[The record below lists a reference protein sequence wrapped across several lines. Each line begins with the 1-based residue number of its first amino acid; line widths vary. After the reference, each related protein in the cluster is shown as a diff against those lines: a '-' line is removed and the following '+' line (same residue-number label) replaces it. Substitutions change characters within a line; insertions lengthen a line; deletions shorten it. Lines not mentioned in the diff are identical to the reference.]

1 MTAGFSIIIANG
13 SRGFVRK
20 APPHIQSVRLDDT
33 EHTERGITMEKTNK
47 LTANQKEII
56 MQNPKV
62 QAFDGAVSRLE
73 NVGRLAGVQM
83 ACLVYTADHDG
94 TSAAMGLASAA
105 DYLQQVR
112 KYSKSQAM
120 NLQRVGKFLK
130 GNADLALDSN
140 GNAISLS
147 AMVQLLESCESETQA
162 RKLISDGTVNA
173 LTPVKKLKKQID
185 KLNGKEIAANAESKE
200 VDGDSNSAGDATA
213 DTAEKFPPDV
223 YTIDVAVIAP
233 DGNGGNVTVKSE
245 NLKCK
250 LCMVHTR
257 IEKMLPLAT
266 APGAKVV
273 LTVTPRK

>member
-1 MTAGFSIIIANG
+1 
-13 SRGFVRK
+13 
-20 APPHIQSVRLDDT
+20 
-33 EHTERGITMEKTNK
+33 MEKTNK

-200 VDGDSNSAGDATA
+200 VDGDSNSEGDTTA

>member
-1 MTAGFSIIIANG
+1 
-13 SRGFVRK
+13 
-20 APPHIQSVRLDDT
+20 
-33 EHTERGITMEKTNK
+33 MEKTNK
-47 LTANQKEII
+47 LTASQKEII

-147 AMVQLLESCESETQA
+147 AMVQLLESCENEAQA
-162 RKLISDGTVNA
+162 RKFIADGTVNA

-185 KLNGKEIAANAESKE
+185 KLNGKEIVADVESKE
-200 VDGDSNSAGDATA
+200 VDSGDSDGATTAAGTA
-213 DTAEKFPPDV
+213 DKFPPDV

>member
-1 MTAGFSIIIANG
+1 
-13 SRGFVRK
+13 
-20 APPHIQSVRLDDT
+20 
-33 EHTERGITMEKTNK
+33 MEKTNK

-200 VDGDSNSAGDATA
+200 VDGDSNSEGDAIA
-213 DTAEKFPPDV
+213 DTADKFPPDV

-257 IEKMLPLAT
+257 IEKMLPWAT

>member
-1 MTAGFSIIIANG
+1 
-13 SRGFVRK
+13 
-20 APPHIQSVRLDDT
+20 
-33 EHTERGITMEKTNK
+33 MEKTNK

-56 MQNPKV
+56 MQNPIV

-147 AMVQLLESCESETQA
+147 AMVQLLESCENETQA
-162 RKLISDGTVNA
+162 REFIADGTVNA

-200 VDGDSNSAGDATA
+200 VDGDSNSEGDAAA
-213 DTAEKFPPDV
+213 DTADKFPPDV

>member
-1 MTAGFSIIIANG
+1 
-13 SRGFVRK
+13 
-20 APPHIQSVRLDDT
+20 
-33 EHTERGITMEKTNK
+33 MEKTNK

-56 MQNPKV
+56 MRNPKV

-130 GNADLALDSN
+130 GNADAALDSN

-147 AMVQLLESCESETQA
+147 AMVQLLESCDSETQA
-162 RKLISDGTVNA
+162 RKFIADGTVNA

-185 KLNGKEIAANAESKE
+185 KLNGKEIAADAESKE
-200 VDGDSNSAGDATA
+200 VDGDGNSEGDTTTT

-250 LCMVHTR
+250 LDMVHTR
-257 IEKMLPLAT
+257 IKKMLPLAT

-273 LTVTPRK
+273 LTVIPRK

>member
-1 MTAGFSIIIANG
+1 
-13 SRGFVRK
+13 
-20 APPHIQSVRLDDT
+20 
-33 EHTERGITMEKTNK
+33 MEKTNK

-162 RKLISDGTVNA
+162 RKFIADGTVNA

-185 KLNGKEIAANAESKE
+185 RLNGKEIAANAESKE
-200 VDGDSNSAGDATA
+200 VDGDSNSEGDAAA
-213 DTAEKFPPDV
+213 DTADKFPPDV

>member
-1 MTAGFSIIIANG
+1 
-13 SRGFVRK
+13 
-20 APPHIQSVRLDDT
+20 
-33 EHTERGITMEKTNK
+33 MEKTNK

-112 KYSKSQAM
+112 RYSKSQAM

-147 AMVQLLESCESETQA
+147 AMVQLLESCENEAQA
-162 RKLISDGTVNA
+162 RKFIADGTVSA
-173 LTPVKKLKKQID
+173 LTSVKKLKKQID
-185 KLNGKEIAANAESKE
+185 KLNGKEIVADAESKE
-200 VDGDSNSAGDATA
+200 VDSGDSDGATTAAGTA
-213 DTAEKFPPDV
+213 DKFPPDV

>member
-1 MTAGFSIIIANG
+1 
-13 SRGFVRK
+13 
-20 APPHIQSVRLDDT
+20 
-33 EHTERGITMEKTNK
+33 MEKTNK

-162 RKLISDGTVNA
+162 RKFIADGTVNA

-185 KLNGKEIAANAESKE
+185 KLNGREVVANAESKE
-200 VDGDSNSAGDATA
+200 VDGDSNSEGDAA
-213 DTAEKFPPDV
+213 DTSEKFPPDV

>member
-1 MTAGFSIIIANG
+1 
-13 SRGFVRK
+13 
-20 APPHIQSVRLDDT
+20 
-33 EHTERGITMEKTNK
+33 MEKTNK

-130 GNADLALDSN
+130 GNADAALDSN

-147 AMVQLLESCESETQA
+147 AMVQLLESCDSETQA
-162 RKLISDGTVNA
+162 RRFIADGTVNA

-185 KLNGKEIAANAESKE
+185 KLNGKEIVANAESKE
-200 VDGDSNSAGDATA
+200 VEGDGHSEGDTTTA

-250 LCMVHTR
+250 LDMVHTR
-257 IEKMLPLAT
+257 IKKMLPLAT

>member
-1 MTAGFSIIIANG
+1 
-13 SRGFVRK
+13 
-20 APPHIQSVRLDDT
+20 
-33 EHTERGITMEKTNK
+33 MEKTNK

-162 RKLISDGTVNA
+162 RKLIADGTVNA

-185 KLNGKEIAANAESKE
+185 KLNGKEIAVDAESKE
-200 VDGDSNSAGDATA
+200 VDGGSNSDGDATA
-213 DTAEKFPPDV
+213 DAAEKFPPDV

>member
-1 MTAGFSIIIANG
+1 
-13 SRGFVRK
+13 
-20 APPHIQSVRLDDT
+20 
-33 EHTERGITMEKTNK
+33 MEKTNK

-185 KLNGKEIAANAESKE
+185 KLNGKEIAADAESKE
-200 VDGDSNSAGDATA
+200 VDGGSNSAGDATT
-213 DTAEKFPPDV
+213 DTADKFPPDV
-223 YTIDVAVIAP
+223 YAIDVAVIAP

-257 IEKMLPLAT
+257 IEKILPLAT

>member
-1 MTAGFSIIIANG
+1 
-13 SRGFVRK
+13 
-20 APPHIQSVRLDDT
+20 
-33 EHTERGITMEKTNK
+33 MEKTNK

-83 ACLVYTADHDG
+83 ACLVYNADHDG
-94 TSAAMGLASAA
+94 TSAAMGLASAV

-162 RKLISDGTVNA
+162 RKLIADGTVNA

-185 KLNGKEIAANAESKE
+185 KLNGKEIAADAEFKG
-200 VDGDSNSAGDATA
+200 VDGGSNSDGDATA
-213 DTAEKFPPDV
+213 DAAEKFPPDV

-233 DGNGGNVTVKSE
+233 DGNGGNVTLKSE

-250 LCMVHTR
+250 MCMVHTR

>member
-1 MTAGFSIIIANG
+1 
-13 SRGFVRK
+13 
-20 APPHIQSVRLDDT
+20 
-33 EHTERGITMEKTNK
+33 MEKTNK

-200 VDGDSNSAGDATA
+200 VDGDATA

>member
-1 MTAGFSIIIANG
+1 
-13 SRGFVRK
+13 
-20 APPHIQSVRLDDT
+20 
-33 EHTERGITMEKTNK
+33 MEKTNK

-73 NVGRLAGVQM
+73 NVGRLAGVQL

-130 GNADLALDSN
+130 GNADAALDSN

-162 RKLISDGTVNA
+162 SEFIADGTVNA

-185 KLNGKEIAANAESKE
+185 TLNGKEIAADVESKE
-200 VDGDSNSAGDATA
+200 IAADVDGNSTTA

-250 LCMVHTR
+250 LDMVHTR
-257 IEKMLPLAT
+257 IKKMLPLAT

>member
-1 MTAGFSIIIANG
+1 
-13 SRGFVRK
+13 
-20 APPHIQSVRLDDT
+20 
-33 EHTERGITMEKTNK
+33 MEKTNK

-56 MQNPKV
+56 MRNPKV

-130 GNADLALDSN
+130 GNADAALDIN

-147 AMVQLLESCESETQA
+147 AMVQLLESCDSETQA
-162 RKLISDGTVNA
+162 RKFITDGTVNA

-185 KLNGKEIAANAESKE
+185 KLNGKEIAADAESKE
-200 VDGDSNSAGDATA
+200 VDGNSEGDTTPE

-250 LCMVHTR
+250 LDMVHTR
-257 IEKMLPLAT
+257 IKKMLPLAT

>member
-1 MTAGFSIIIANG
+1 
-13 SRGFVRK
+13 
-20 APPHIQSVRLDDT
+20 
-33 EHTERGITMEKTNK
+33 MEKTNK